1 MDTWSSGH
9 TSKLYILVCLTQRI
23 CLKSLYCGYVCQNQ
37 WTHRL
42 LDTQKNIVYLQCTQM
57 IFLEN
62 LYGYKCFKPVDT
74 WTFGHRTPQHILL
87 QSSQKFVIFLCLLN
101 KWTHGALDTHQN
113 YIFLFVGLKGFV

>member
-1 MDTWSSGH
+1 MDF
-9 TSKLYILVCLTQRI
+9 
-23 CLKSLYCGYVCQNQ
+23 
-37 WTHRL
+37 WTHNRTL
-42 LDTQKNIVYLQCTQM
+42 FIFSVLKGF
-57 IFLEN
+57 FLEK

>member
-1 MDTWSSGH
+1 MDFRAHNRTLFIFS
-9 TSKLYILVCLTQRI
+9 V
-23 CLKSLYCGYVCQNQ
+23 LKGF
-37 WTHRL
+37 
-42 LDTQKNIVYLQCTQM
+42 
-57 IFLEN
+57 FLEK